1 MQFYLP
7 TTPIERLTQPF
18 AKFSK
23 REASSGLVLMFVTVL
38 ALAIANSPL
47 GEQYFGAINTYL
59 KFSVG
64 GAEAKISVVH
74 FVNDVLMAIFFLMV
88 GLEIKRELI
97 TGELSNLKAATLPIA
112 AAIGGMIVPAG
123 IYAAINWGKPSIA
136 GWAIPMATDIAF
148 ALGILSL
155 LSSRVPVSVRV
166 FLAALAIVD
175 DIGAVIVIGLFFTK
189 SLSLPM
195 LGGAAAVFALMLGL
209 NSLGAR
215 KLGVYWLCFG
225 ALWVFIFLSGI
236 HATIAGVLAA
246 LAIPATSRINAEKF
260 TAEAR
265 QLVETVHSAGDNDDD
280 AILNEEQDT
289 SVRNLEKLCEHVA
302 TPLQRLE
309 HGLHPW
315 VAFAIMPIFAFCN
328 AGVSLGGGAAMG
340 PISTGIAAGLFLG
353 KPLGIMLFVWVAIKL
368 KIATLPEGVNL
379 SQIFGAALLAGVGF
393 TMALF
398 ISGLSMPNQMKL
410 DESKIAILFASILAG
425 LAGFMWLYF
434 SSKPQAVQ
442 EAN

>member
-1 MQFYLP
+1 M
-7 TTPIERLTQPF
+7 
-18 AKFSK
+18 
-23 REASSGLVLMFVTVL
+23 TVL
-38 ALAIANSPL
+38 ALAIANSPF
-47 GEQYFGAINTYL
+47 GGQYFSVINSYM
-59 KFSVG
+59 KFSIGDAV
-64 GAEAKISVVH
+64 AKISVGH
-74 FVNDVLMAIFFLMV
+74 FVNDVLMAIFFFMV

-97 TGELSNLKAATLPIA
+97 AGELSNLKAATLPIA
-112 AAIGGMIVPAG
+112 AAIGGMVVPAG

-189 SLSLPM
+189 SLALPM
-195 LGGAAAVFALMLGL
+195 LGGAAAVFALMLLL
-209 NSLGAR
+209 NYFGAR
-215 KLGVYWLCFG
+215 NLGVYWLCFA
-225 ALWVFIFLSGI
+225 ALWGFIFLSGI

-328 AGVSLGGGAAMG
+328 AGVSLGGGAAIG
-340 PISTGIAAGLFLG
+340 PISTGIASGLFFG
-353 KPLGIMLFVWVAIKL
+353 KPLGIMLFVWIAIKL
-368 KIATLPEGVNL
+368 KIAALPKGV
-379 SQIFGAALLAGVGF
+379 SMGHIFGAAMLAGVGF

-398 ISGLSMPNQMKL
+398 ISGLSMPNQAKL
-410 DESKIAILFASILAG
+410 DESKVAILAAST
-425 LAGFMWLYF
+425 LAGFVGFCWLFF
-434 SSKPQAVQ
+434 SSKSQPNP
-442 EAN
+442 EAE